1 MLLPSMQGE
10 VDGDAAVGAAQRAN
24 ACVRPGLEVARVEEV
39 FQRQCE
45 RVL

>member
-1 MLLPSMQGE
+1 MPLPSSTDE
-10 VDGDAAVGAAQRAN
+10 VDGDAAVGAAQRAD